1 VKTPS
6 GEVPVPFFNKELI
19 VKALVLVDL
28 QNDFVPGGALGVPAG
43 DQVVPVANRVQSAFD
58 LVVATQD
65 WHPANHGSFAANHPG
80 RKPGEIIE
88 LEGLEQILWP
98 VHCVENTKGAEFL
111 PGLDLSRVAEVF
123 RKGVDPN
130 IDSYSAFFD
139 NAHRRATGLGQ
150 YLRQK
155 GVGAVYIMG
164 LATDY
169 CVKFTSLDARQLA
182 FDTYVI
188 EDGCRGVELN
198 PGDVEQALGQMREAG
213 VQITKSNAVL
223 KA

>member
-1 VKTPS
+1 VRTPS
-6 GEVPVPFFNKELI
+6 GEVPVPFFNGELI

-28 QNDFVPGGALGVPAG
+28 QNDFVPGGALGVPEG

-111 PGLDLSRVAEVF
+111 PSLDLSRVAEVF

-150 YLRQK
+150 YLKQK
-155 GVGAVYIMG
+155 GVGTIYILG

-169 CVKFTSLDARQLA
+169 CVRFTSLDARQLG

-213 VQITKSNAVL
+213 VHVIQSDAVP